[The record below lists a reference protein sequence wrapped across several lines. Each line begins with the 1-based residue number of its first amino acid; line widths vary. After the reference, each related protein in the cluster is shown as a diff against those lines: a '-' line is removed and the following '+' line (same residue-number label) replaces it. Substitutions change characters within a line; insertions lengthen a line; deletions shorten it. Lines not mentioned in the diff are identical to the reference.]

1 MAVSVTINSGTGTF
15 QGGTF
20 NIGPL
25 IIASAF
31 ASLQVNSITFAS
43 GTFVSTTGPA
53 GAYGVLI
60 EPPAANL
67 IQLTLKGITGDTGIP
82 ISPNLPTLIPFF
94 APASAN
100 AVGLTSAAAIPT
112 GVVTLTFF

>member
-1 MAVSVTINSGTGTF
+1 MPINVNISSNTGTF
-15 QGGTF
+15 QGGSYTL
-20 NIGPL
+20 GPL
-25 IIASAF
+25 NIPSVF
-31 ASLQVNSITFAS
+31 TSLQVNSLTFGS
-43 GTFVSTTGPA
+43 GTFISTSSPA

-60 EPPAANL
+60 EPPSNNL

-82 ISPNLPTLIPFF
+82 IAANLPTLLTFF

-100 AVGLTSAAAIPT
+100 AVGLTSSAAVTT